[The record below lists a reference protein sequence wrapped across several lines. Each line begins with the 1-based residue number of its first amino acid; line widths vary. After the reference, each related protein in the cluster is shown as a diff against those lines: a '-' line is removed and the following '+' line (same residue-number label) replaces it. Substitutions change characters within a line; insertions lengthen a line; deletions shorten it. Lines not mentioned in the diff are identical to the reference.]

1 MLYTMEYQSAMRKKE
16 ICHLW
21 KHGVPWGHYAQW
33 SESEKK
39 KPAWYHLY
47 VESEKSKPIETVKVW
62 LAGGE
67 GNGEILVKMYRLL
80 DVS

>member
-1 MLYTMEYQSAMRKKE
+1 MVYLEGITLSEVNQRKT
-16 ICHLW
+16 
-21 KHGVPWGHYAQW
+21 
-33 SESEKK
+33 